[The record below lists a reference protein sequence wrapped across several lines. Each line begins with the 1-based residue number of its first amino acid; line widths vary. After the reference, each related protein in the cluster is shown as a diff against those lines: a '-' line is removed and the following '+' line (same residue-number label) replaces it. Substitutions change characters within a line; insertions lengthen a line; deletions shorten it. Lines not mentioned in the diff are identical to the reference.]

1 MLLGVRENFKRLRER
16 IEDLE
21 AFLDDADKK
30 EIDDSSIHLWLS
42 RLRTVLYDIDD
53 LIDDCQFE
61 ADNLPRTQE
70 DRAAGSSANCSHF
83 IPSCI
88 SSLPFQHRIG
98 SRIDSIDRRLEDI
111 QKCQP
116 PQLIVKSLTKGS
128 NEECL
133 LTYAIVGMEGIGK
146 TTLAI
151 KVFHDP
157 RIQSHFEVKAW
168 AILDSAMPDR
178 KATDARESTESEVK
192 KLVSGKRILLVLDD
206 VWDVEMWRKNL
217 AYLMLDS
224 AMNSRLLITTRK
236 EEVSKGM
243 KSFKTYQKQER
254 LQEFRE
260 IGMEIVEKCGGL
272 PLAVNVVIGVLI
284 SKELRIDVWEAIR
297 RKLSSKAPIDEGE
310 SSDQVIPALSL
321 SYEDLPPNLKQCFLY
336 CSLFPDDFRFQRT
349 NLTQMWVAE
358 GFLPK
363 SEEDDAHEY
372 FTRLK
377 SRSLLQDVPEYVKES
392 GGKMH
397 DAVRNLAV
405 HVCNKKYRFQQDSS
419 KLPPG
424 SRHLSRVRKGLPE
437 APSLKEMGK
446 RVRTLLLFRNPS
458 ITRLNVSYTK
468 LKGIPDSIQNLR
480 NLQTFNLTGCE
491 SLKRLPN
498 GISSNALGMGNLVK
512 LRILNGFVANDVTQG
527 ENNMR
532 HLKELAQLRDLAMY
546 KLEAVTSMAVAQE
559 AGLKNMQKL
568 NNLRLS
574 CTPRTDLRRENP
586 EIQRIEYAFQGFS
599 PPSRLEVLHIEWF
612 FGLRFP
618 VWINNNSL
626 RHLRWLRLE
635 NCKFCQALPPLG
647 KADLPSVTELM
658 ISKNRNLEEISNLP
672 QLKTMDI
679 CNCPSIMQTNHLD
692 VLTHLELDDSNM
704 DTLPMWLTQTTSLQR
719 LELVCSLDLL
729 SHFCFADGED
739 RCKISNIPRIEAK
752 SRDGSKYISYVKSPH
767 SFSSN
772 LTENINSSALA

>member
-1 MLLGVRENFKRLRER
+1 
-16 IEDLE
+16 
-21 AFLDDADKK
+21 
-30 EIDDSSIHLWLS
+30 
-42 RLRTVLYDIDD
+42 
-53 LIDDCQFE
+53 
-61 ADNLPRTQE
+61 
-70 DRAAGSSANCSHF
+70 
-83 IPSCI
+83 
-88 SSLPFQHRIG
+88 
-98 SRIDSIDRRLEDI
+98 
-111 QKCQP
+111 
-116 PQLIVKSLTKGS
+116 
-128 NEECL
+128 
-133 LTYAIVGMEGIGK
+133 
-146 TTLAI
+146 
-151 KVFHDP
+151 
-157 RIQSHFEVKAW
+157 
-168 AILDSAMPDR
+168 
-178 KATDARESTESEVK
+178 
-192 KLVSGKRILLVLDD
+192 
-206 VWDVEMWRKNL
+206 
-217 AYLMLDS
+217 MLDS

-243 KSFKTYQKQER
+243 KSFKTYQKQVLSTNDGWEILRTALGNSVAQER

-336 CSLFPDDFRFQRT
+336 CSLFPRRLQ
-349 NLTQMWVAE
+349 
-358 GFLPK
+358 

-424 SRHLSRVRKGLPE
+424 SRHLSCVRKGLLE

-458 ITRLNVSYTK
+458 ITRLPENYLGKLRRLRVLDLSYTGIESLDDSIGK
-468 LKGIPDSIQNLR
+468 LLKGIPDSIQNLR
-480 NLQTFNLTGCE
+480 NLQTFKLTGCD

-498 GISSNALGMGNLVK
+498 GISCLVNLTDLGVVPAAGQLEQMPVGMGNLVE
-512 LRILNGFVANDVTQG
+512 LRILKGFVANDVTQG

-546 KLEAVTSMAVAQE
+546 KLEAVTSMAMAQE

-586 EIQRIEYAFQGFS
+586 EIQRIEYSFQGFS

-647 KADLPSVTELM
+647 KACFGGETEAKSSLPRLETLYFRGMSKWEHWSRLECGALPVLNSLHIVNCPKLRSLPESLCHATSLRQLKIEGADVLKVIKDLPSVTELM
-658 ISKNRNLEEISNLP
+658 ISKNRNLEEISNLT

-679 CNCPSIMQTNHLD
+679 CNCPSIMQTNFLD
-692 VLTHLELDDSNM
+692 VLAHLKLDDSNM
-704 DTLPMWLTQTTSLQR
+704 DTLTMWLTQTTSLQR

-729 SHFCFADGED
+729 CRFCFADGED
-739 RCKISNIPRIEAK
+739 WCKISNIPRIEAK